1 MCLDFLDCIASNLR
15 IMFVPDWLFNY
26 INFNRTSI
34 LIGTWLGIAP
44 RTSTKVSKEVG
55 PHI

>member
-15 IMFVPDWLFNY
+15 IIFVPDWLFNY